1 MVKSQEQREASIQ
14 LTENDIASLHELIP
28 EECLDEFE
36 ASLRNG
42 DQTSM
47 SDKCKYLVASA
58 LQKLGLLP
66 DASQSEPVSSDR
78 QKRKSKNNRKSKQTK
93 KASSEPEENW
103 MDLIAPSKSSL
114 VYFLIALVVSLV
126 ISIASFVWENKKTGG
141 EKIDDKDS
149 LFSNDDEAKKANKK
163 KAEKLRQRNQNT
175 PSSASK

>member
-1 MVKSQEQREASIQ
+1 M
-14 LTENDIASLHELIP
+14 
-28 EECLDEFE
+28 
-36 ASLRNG
+36 
-42 DQTSM
+42 QTLKFCNIST
-47 SDKCKYLVASA
+47 A
-58 LQKLGLLP
+58 
-66 DASQSEPVSSDR
+66 
-78 QKRKSKNNRKSKQTK
+78 KSKQTK

-126 ISIASFVWENKKTGG
+126 ISIASFVWENKKSGG

-149 LFSNDDEAKKANKK
+149 LFSNDDDSKKANKK